1 MSMQKYLIFDL
12 LFDSFANFT
21 QKNKKMKTTIKA
33 LLLVVLFISTSAF
46 TYSTVMKDIDFFPTW
61 DALGKSAII
70 PIPLQGQI
78 GNNND
83 VSLLFREAWSTVT
96 IEVKNDQNEVV
107 YRNVITPGAMVT
119 YSISLQGLESGQ
131 YELSISDGR
140 VHMLGD
146 FYL

>member
-1 MSMQKYLIFDL
+1 
-12 LFDSFANFT
+12 
-21 QKNKKMKTTIKA
+21 MKTIIKA
-33 LLLVVLFISTSAF
+33 LLFAVFFFSTPVFAG
-46 TYSTVMKDIDFFPTW
+46 STDKLDLDFSVSW
-61 DALGKSAII
+61 DRLGKSAII

-140 VHMLGD
+140 VRMLGD

>member
-1 MSMQKYLIFDL
+1 
-12 LFDSFANFT
+12 
-21 QKNKKMKTTIKA
+21 MKTTIKA
-33 LLLVVLFISTSAF
+33 LLFAVFFFFTSVSALAGTTTNLHINF
-46 TYSTVMKDIDFFPTW
+46 SPSWDRID
-61 DALGKSAII
+61 KSAII

-140 VHMLGD
+140 VRMLGD